1 MDKMRYTIDAIDAI
15 DRNIF
20 EEIQKDARISIISLG
35 EMIGVPAS
43 PC

>member
-1 MDKMRYTIDAIDAI
+1 MDKMRYTIANI

-20 EEIQKDARISIISLG
+20 EEIQKDARVSVISLG
-35 EMIGVPAS
+35 EMVGVSAP